1 MRLCLNDSGL
11 PRKLSDVQKEDL
23 QKIYNIGFRVIGLTA
38 DPTATEDDIKRVKDL
53 LGEVGLVPAT
63 CSTGYS
69 PFSPDPKQSKEWT
82 KHFIEGIK
90 VASKIGVQSVRMAG
104 GSMNPENRWMHHP
117 ENHTQKA
124 LDLYIDHTNK
134 LKAVAE
140 DYRVMLVPETTNF
153 TILDTVQRMK
163 EYVDRVN
170 SPYVK
175 VIFDVVNKL
184 SAYTV
189 YQNARF
195 VRCAIATLGDRI
207 GVLHVKDVMVQDKDL
222 VSHIDEAPMGDGILD
237 HAAVIKA
244 SNQLEPWKTF
254 SLEHFNY
261 PNMERYDMWVKA
273 YKHIMKVSNEI
284 GHEWTNPG
292 CTREKWE
299 QCHCK

>member
-1 MRLCLNDSGL
+1 MILDSECSEV
-11 PRKLSDVQKEDL
+11 P
-23 QKIYNIGFRVIGLTA
+23 A
-38 DPTATEDDIKRVKDL
+38 DETATEDDIKRVKDL

-63 CSTGYS
+63 SSAGCS
-69 PFSPDPKQSKEWT
+69 PFSPDPRQAKEWKKLIT
-82 KHFIEGIK
+82 DRIK
-90 VASKIGVQSVRMAG
+90 VASKMGIQSLRMSG
-104 GSMNPENRWMHHP
+104 GSMDPKNRWMHHP

-124 LDLYIDHTNK
+124 LDLYVEHTMQ

-153 TILDTVQRMK
+153 TILDSIQRMK
-163 EYVDRVN
+163 EYVDRVD

-175 VIFDVVNKL
+175 LIVDFVNKL

-189 YQNARF
+189 YQNTRF
-195 VRCAIATLGDRI
+195 IKCAVATLGDRI
-207 GVLHVKDVMVQDKDL
+207 GVFHVKDIQVADKLL

-237 HAAVIKA
+237 HAAIIEA

-254 SLEHFNY
+254 SLEHFSY

-273 YKHIMKVSNEI
+273 YKHITKVAREI
-284 GHEWTNPG
+284 GHEWTSPN

-299 QCHCK
+299 QGKRS